1 MRKHHIYKIKR
12 VIIHFL
18 RPLIENCVFI
28 SGFQRAKLFRFIGYK
43 NIGKDCFIGTNVYLD
58 EVNPLGIHI
67 GNGCTITR
75 GGVIL
80 SHFYNSHSYKWYSA
94 DVFIED
100 NVFVGCNAIICKGIK
115 IGKNTIIGAGT
126 ILNKDCE
133 ENSVYAGVPAKKVGV
148 HTGRYFS

>member
-1 MRKHHIYKIKR
+1 MRKHHTYKIKR

-75 GGVIL
+75 EGG
-80 SHFYNSHSYKWYSA
+80 
-94 DVFIED
+94 
-100 NVFVGCNAIICKGIK
+100 
-115 IGKNTIIGAGT
+115 NTFT
-126 ILNKDCE
+126 FL
-133 ENSVYAGVPAKKVGV
+133 
-148 HTGRYFS
+148 